1 MEKKEQRLKTC
12 KEVVVHNEF
21 EETTHRGPRLLFA
34 SAHREKGK
42 IIWGR
47 TVISPCGRVS
57 LPFGQLSCVA
67 ANNLSQQRPMD
78 AWIHDKTT
86 VAWCCVIWF
95 DYVTCPLA
103 SQYHQNTG
111 AGWGS
116 QSLLQIEKKK
126 GCNCR
131 SPTMFT
137 ILINLV
143 ISIWN
148 TPETMTWS
156 ILEYCFS
163 PLKFSWFN
171 LGVTKMVLS
180 WRGHFR
186 EPRGWPWGEHTSQ
199 REWQNNKTCKKK
211 KKRKKQSASV
221 FEPLRKSPTWY
232 VNV

>member
-1 MEKKEQRLKTC
+1 MNSWQNNGGLVLC
-12 KEVVVHNEF
+12 Y
-21 EETTHRGPRLLFA
+21 L
-34 SAHREKGK
+34 
-42 IIWGR
+42 IWLCY
-47 TVISPCGRVS
+47 VSISVAVSSKYRGRVGITK
-57 LPFGQLSCVA
+57 PA
-67 ANNLSQQRPMD
+67 AN
-78 AWIHDKTT
+78 W
-86 VAWCCVIWF
+86 
-95 DYVTCPLA
+95 
-103 SQYHQNTG
+103 
-111 AGWGS
+111 
-116 QSLLQIEKKK
+116 KKK

-199 REWQNNKTCKKK
+199 REWQNHKTCKKK